1 MHTLE
6 VSGNNLPS
14 PNYFMCTMLSQAIE
28 MLFLLVLVAT
38 FRKLIDERRIRNPPC
53 LLKRSVPSFF
63 YLFIFPS
70 PNQRKLVE
78 TSFREMP
85 VVE

>member
-38 FRKLIDERRIRNPPC
+38 FRKLIDERRIRNPLVC
-53 LLKRSVPSFF
+53 LNVRRLLFF
-63 YLFIFPS
+63 TCLFFHHQT
-70 PNQRKLVE
+70 NAN
-78 TSFREMP
+78 
-85 VVE
+85 